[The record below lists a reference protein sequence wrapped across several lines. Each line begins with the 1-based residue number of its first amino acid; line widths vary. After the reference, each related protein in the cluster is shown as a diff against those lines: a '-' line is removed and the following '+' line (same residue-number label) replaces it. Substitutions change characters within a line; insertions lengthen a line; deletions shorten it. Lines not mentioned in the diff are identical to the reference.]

1 MGWWL
6 RVGGVALCLLGLV
19 AIRKFETVLF
29 YDPFLKYFHGPL
41 DRVHFPNYKMV
52 PVLFHIVFRY
62 TLNALLSIGI
72 LQLVFVQQKLFR
84 FSIIIYAVFLFLLLP
99 IYAFLVYHHFDLGGN
114 LGFYVRRLLIQPV
127 LMMVLLPALY
137 VYRNKSEN

>member
-6 RVGGVALCLLGLV
+6 RVGGVALCLMGLV

-41 DRVHFPNYKMV
+41 DRVYFPNYKMV
-52 PVLFHIVFRY
+52 PVLLHIVFRY
-62 TLNALLSIGI
+62 ALNALLSIGI
-72 LQLVFVQQKLFR
+72 LQLVFVRQKLFR
-84 FSIIIYAVFLFLLLP
+84 FSVIIYAVFLFLLLP
-99 IYAFLVYHHFDLGGN
+99 IYAVLVYHHFDMGGN

-127 LMMVLLPALY
+127 LVMVLLPALY
-137 VYRNKSEN
+137 VYRNKAEN